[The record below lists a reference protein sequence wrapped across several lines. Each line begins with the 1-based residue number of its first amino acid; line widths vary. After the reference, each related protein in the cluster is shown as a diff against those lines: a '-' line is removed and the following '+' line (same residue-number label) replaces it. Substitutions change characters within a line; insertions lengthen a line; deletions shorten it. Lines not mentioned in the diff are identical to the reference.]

1 MINARRKGY
10 RIEYELVKRLNNKG
24 IRAYRVPL
32 SGGSVIK
39 GDIIINDKEVC
50 QVKGRGK
57 GFKFIYDSL
66 EYEEEGKKKEY
77 DYLFIKADR
86 KDYLVIMSLE
96 KFLELKGGK
105 KNENSGMASEEDRGN
120 EKRR

>member
-39 GDIIINDKEVC
+39 GDIIINDKEVG
-50 QVKGRGK
+50 QVKCRGR
-57 GFKFIYDSL
+57 GFKFIYESFV
-66 EYEEEGKKKEY
+66 YEEQGEKKEY

-86 KDYLVIMSLE
+86 KDYLVIMTLD
-96 KFLELKGGK
+96 KFIELRKSERRGE
-105 KNENSGMASEEDRGN
+105 KNED
-120 EKRR
+120 

>member
-1 MINARRKGY
+1 MKRINSRQKGY
-10 RIEYELVKRLNNKG
+10 RIEHDLVNTLKERG
-24 IRAYRVPL
+24 IKAYRVPL

-86 KDYLVIMSLE
+86 KDYLVVMTLE
-96 KFLELKGGK
+96 KFLSLIGGK
-105 KNENSGMASEEDRGN
+105 END
-120 EKRR
+120 K

>member
-1 MINARRKGY
+1 MRRINSRQKGY
-10 RIEYELVKRLNNKG
+10 RIEHELVNILKERG

-86 KDYLVIMSLE
+86 KDYLVVMTLE
-96 KFLELKGGK
+96 KFLSLIGGK
-105 KNENSGMASEEDRGN
+105 KND
-120 EKRR
+120 K

>member
-1 MINARRKGY
+1 MKRINSRQKGY
-10 RIEYELVKRLNNKG
+10 RIEHELVNILKERG
-24 IRAYRVPL
+24 IKAYRVPL

-39 GDIIINDKEVC
+39 GDIVMNDKEVC

-66 EYEEEGKKKEY
+66 EYEEEGKKKNY

-86 KDYLVIMSLE
+86 KDYLVVMTLD
-96 KFLELKGGK
+96 KFLSLIGGK
-105 KNENSGMASEEDRGN
+105 DK
-120 EKRR
+120 